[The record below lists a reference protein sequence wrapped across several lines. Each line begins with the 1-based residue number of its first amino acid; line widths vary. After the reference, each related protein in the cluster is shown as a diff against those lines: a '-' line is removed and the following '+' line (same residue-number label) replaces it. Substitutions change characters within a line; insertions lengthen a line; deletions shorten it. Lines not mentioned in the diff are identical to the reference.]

1 MPGIAA
7 WCPRADVVTRH
18 EVVLPVPP
26 ERALEIALATPAAP
40 DWLVRTLFLLR
51 GLPAGNAGTLGTLF
65 PELERTATEAVFG
78 FAGRPWRP
86 GVGMR
91 PLGGGEPGTVRI
103 VAGFRA
109 EPLPAESSLL
119 VTETRVAAVDEPAR
133 RAFLRYW
140 RLVGPF
146 SGLVRRR
153 WLAAVRRQSTF
164 GSGMSEG

>member
-1 MPGIAA
+1 
-7 WCPRADVVTRH
+7 
-18 EVVLPVPP
+18 
-26 ERALEIALATPAAP
+26 
-40 DWLVRTLFLLR
+40 
-51 GLPAGNAGTLGTLF
+51 
-65 PELERTATEAVFG
+65 
-78 FAGRPWRP
+78 
-86 GVGMR
+86 MR
-91 PLGGGEPGTVRI
+91 PLGEGAPGTVRI

-109 EPLPAESSLL
+109 EPLPAEGSLL

-164 GSGMSEG
+164 GSDVSEG